1 MKQLDLDLDVREIE
15 SLGPDYDA
23 DGKTWEYKKY
33 RDFCDLN
40 QITTEVAEDK
50 SYLKWYENWKKENF
64 NYKEK
69 KQ

>member
-15 SLGPDYDA
+15 SLDSDYDE

-33 RDFCDLN
+33 RDFYDLT

>member
-15 SLGPDYDA
+15 SLGPDYDE

-33 RDFCDLN
+33 RDFYDLN